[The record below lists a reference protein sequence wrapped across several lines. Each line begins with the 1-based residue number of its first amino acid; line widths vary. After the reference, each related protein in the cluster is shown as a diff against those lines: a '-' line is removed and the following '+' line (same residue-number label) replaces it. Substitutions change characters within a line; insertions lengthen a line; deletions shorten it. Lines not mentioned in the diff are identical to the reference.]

1 MADNITAFRN
11 GMKKARDMVMRKVS
25 DKLFEAGQ
33 KLIQVAWDDKKFL
46 GFTGNTQTSI
56 AIGVY
61 VDGHLTAYQTGLKN
75 QQAPIRKKIQYNQ
88 RVFLN
93 HPYEGNPRGI
103 QGQVILT
110 EEFGIDSSMRFLMYY
125 RPKVIKGVGLVM
137 VVGTEYAEFI
147 NGGVLGPLTSAYNA
161 APNIV
166 WQTIEKGL
174 KE

>member
-11 GMKKARDMVMRKVS
+11 GMKKAREMVMRKVS
-25 DKLFEAGQ
+25 DKLLEAGRM
-33 KLIQVAWDDKKFL
+33 LIQVAWDNKQFI

-61 VDGHLTAYQTGLKN
+61 VDGNLTAYQTGLKN
-75 QQAPIRKKIQYNQ
+75 QRAPIRKKIQYHQ
-88 RVFLN
+88 RVFLK
-93 HPYEGNPRGI
+93 HPYEGNPRGV

-110 EEFGIDSSMRFLMYY
+110 EEFGIDSSMRFLMNY
-125 RPKVIKGVGLVM
+125 RPKVNNGVGLVM

-147 NGGVLGPLTSAYNA
+147 NGGSLGPLTSAYNA

-166 WQTIEKGL
+166 WQTVEKGL